1 MVNPTGQPR
10 FPRHRNRTIVPKL
23 IVLAGKDLMPDIED
37 LVGRLD
43 VTAPENTGKINV
55 YYLENADAEELAKVL
70 SSLQSRVPLFGD
82 IPLLGY
88 LFRFKS
94 VRSKTNLLVFLT
106 PRVIKEPRKITEL
119 TADRKKKM
127 DAFVEQNEGEV
138 EGAHPL

>member
-70 SSLQSRVPLFGD
+70 SSL
-82 IPLLGY
+82 
-88 LFRFKS
+88 
-94 VRSKTNLLVFLT
+94 
-106 PRVIKEPRKITEL
+106 
-119 TADRKKKM
+119 
-127 DAFVEQNEGEV
+127 
-138 EGAHPL
+138 

>member
-10 FPRHRNRTIVPKL
+10 FPRHRNRTIVPKV

-43 VTAPENTGKINV
+43 VTASENTGKINV

-88 LFRFKS
+88 MFRFKS

-119 TADRKKKM
+119 TEDRKKKM

-138 EGAHPL
+138 EGGHPL

>member
-55 YYLENADAEELAKVL
+55 YYLENVDAEELAKVL

-82 IPLLGY
+82 FPLLGY

-94 VRSKTNLLVFLT
+94 VRSRTNLLVFLT

-119 TADRKKKM
+119 TEDRKKKM